1 MTETQW
7 GRFPL
12 RTMAKLG
19 WIADAPGL
27 TDRAEEIMR
36 DLMRRAGGEEALPVL
51 YRRNDHAR
59 SNAKTDGY
67 ALQAWCWQVLATAR
81 ATTLPARFNP
91 GSVTLP
97 FLTQVARL
105 SWADEGPK
113 LAREFLAKHGIHV
126 VALPHLPRTHLD
138 GAVFLLT
145 DATPVIGLTLRY
157 DRLDNFWFCLLH
169 ELAHLARHMDDVGN
183 APFIDDLSLRSL
195 DRHRADRREREADA
209 WAEEALVPLAMWRES
224 EVSRTPTPRPR
235 AVSELATRVG
245 VHPAVVAGRVR
256 HETKNYRL
264 LAQFIGNGQVRR
276 QFGL

>member
-1 MTETQW
+1 M
-7 GRFPL
+7 
-12 RTMAKLG
+12 
-19 WIADAPGL
+19 
-27 TDRAEEIMR
+27 
-36 DLMRRAGGEEALPVL
+36 
-51 YRRNDHAR
+51 
-59 SNAKTDGY
+59 
-67 ALQAWCWQVLATAR
+67 
-81 ATTLPARFNP
+81 
-91 GSVTLP
+91 
-97 FLTQVARL
+97 
-105 SWADEGPK
+105 
-113 LAREFLAKHGIHV
+113 
-126 VALPHLPRTHLD
+126 
-138 GAVFLLT
+138 FLLT
-145 DATPVIGLTLRY
+145 DGTPVIGLTLRY

-209 WAEEALVPLAMWRES
+209 WAEEALVPLAMWLES

-256 HETKNYRL
+256 HETRNYRL